1 MVQKA
6 QRISPKCLEIMPF
19 SYIIAYNEL
28 YVAGFVVI
36 LSTEYFVAGALS
48 SGFIGFLLSLFNSAS
63 N

>member
-1 MVQKA
+1 
-6 QRISPKCLEIMPF
+6 MPF
-19 SYIIAYNEL
+19 SYVIAYNEL